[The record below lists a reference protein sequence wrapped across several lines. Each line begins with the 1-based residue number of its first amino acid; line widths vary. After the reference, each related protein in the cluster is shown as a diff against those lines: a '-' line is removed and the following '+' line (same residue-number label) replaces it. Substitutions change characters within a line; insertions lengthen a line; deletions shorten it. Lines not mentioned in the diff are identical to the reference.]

1 MAGELP
7 FETPLVKLREKIQEL
22 EQFGKEKGIDFAEEI
37 ARLEERYRQLEEEI
51 YSQITPSQK
60 MHLARHHQR
69 PTSLDMIGLIFEDF
83 IELHGDRVFGDDLA
97 VVGGLAKLN
106 GVPVTV
112 LGQQRGKDTKDNIAR
127 FFGSAHPEGFRKAL
141 RLMQQ
146 ADKFR
151 RPIVTFID
159 TKGAYPGITAEERGQ
174 SEAIARNLREMAMLR
189 VPVICVVLGEGGSG
203 GALALGVGNR
213 VLMLENAIYSVISP
227 NGAASILWKDASKA
241 DQAAE
246 AMKITAQDLLEM
258 EVIEEIIPEPRGGA
272 HRDYEATASAIKEA
286 VVRHLEEL
294 SIMHADELLEDRYR
308 KFRKIG
314 KFTVA
319 GKAKARVYTGS
330 PAGSAVPAEGSSQE
344 KTSPADSGAAGRA
357 GGEAREREAAAGKA
371 AAEVEAAGKETSNE
385 GGTEENA
392 SSELVHKQE

>member
-7 FETPLVKLREKIQEL
+7 FESPLVKLREKIKEL
-22 EQFGKEKGIDFAEEI
+22 EQFGIEKGIDFNEEI
-37 ARLEERYRQLEEEI
+37 ARLEERYKQLEDEI
-51 YSQITPSQK
+51 YSNISPSQK

-69 PTSLDMIGLIFEDF
+69 PTSLDLIALIFEEF

-106 GVPVTV
+106 GAPVTV

-141 RLMQQ
+141 RLMRQ
-146 ADKFR
+146 ADKFG
-151 RPIVTFID
+151 RPIITFID

-174 SEAIARNLREMAMLR
+174 SEAIARNLLEMAKLR
-189 VPVICVVLGEGGSG
+189 VPVVCVVIGEGGSG

-213 VLMLENAIYSVISP
+213 VLMLEHAIYSVISP

-272 HRDYEATASAIKEA
+272 HRDYEAVAASIKDGIL
-286 VVRHLEEL
+286 RHLEQL
-294 SIMHADELLEDRYR
+294 SLMNPDELVLDRYQ

-314 KFTVA
+314 EFESAAVEIEA
-319 GKAKARVYTGS
+319 VQTGELS
-330 PAGSAVPAEGSSQE
+330 
-344 KTSPADSGAAGRA
+344 KDSTLVG
-357 GGEAREREAAAGKA
+357 
-371 AAEVEAAGKETSNE
+371 NE
-385 GGTEENA
+385 
-392 SSELVHKQE
+392 